1 MSSGLYNTHK
11 IDFDTTLDLTRLKP
25 YGDTMNDGKV
35 QTSFTLPVKDDERG
49 EEAARQIA
57 KKMGLE
63 EPNVAYH
70 TALDKE
76 FTFYVVYGSCVHS
89 VNYEDIHVIT
99 VESDVMSMEDTND
112 YIREHIGRKVVMVGA
127 STGTDA
133 HTVGIDAIMNR
144 KGFAGHYGL
153 ERAAVSRFH
162 DFACQRGCGCF
173 AVCACDCR
181 NRAGCQA
188 VRQLHLADDLDSCL
202 LRRRNKGQ
210 VAGDTGAQYNQILR
224 AGNLIGVCA
233 RVKHDALPLQCQH
246 IGRNFL
252 SFFHIL
258 QCNPRTQSV
267 QQLCRRN
274 AASCHAAD

>member
-70 TALDKE
+70 AALDKE

-153 ERAAVSRFH
+153 ERYEMIEAYNLGSQVPNEEFIKKALELHADVLLVSQTVTQKDVHIRTSPTSSSCWRPRACATSSLSAAAVPVSPTSWPRSW
-162 DFACQRGCGCF
+162 ATTP
-173 AVCACDCR
+173 ASAP
-181 NRAGCQA
+181 A
-188 VRQLHLADDLDSCL
+188 SMP
-202 LRRRNKGQ
+202 
-210 VAGDTGAQYNQILR
+210 TTW
-224 AGNLIGVCA
+224 
-233 RVKHDALPLQCQH
+233 LP
-246 IGRNFL
+246 
-252 SFFHIL
+252 S
-258 QCNPRTQSV
+258 P
-267 QQLCRRN
+267 
-274 AASCHAAD
+274 